1 MTRILIAEDEARIVS
16 FLTKGL
22 TGAGYRTFAVGDG
35 EDALALARDSSFD
48 LLVLDLGLPGID
60 GHEVLRSMRARGD
73 RMPVIILSARD
84 GIRDTVAGFE
94 EGANDYLT
102 KPVRFEELLARVRAR
117 LRDSNIEVAPLVAG
131 SVSLDTQ
138 RRRATSGGRSVDLT
152 TREYDLL
159 ETLIRHTGET
169 MSREQILEMVWGS
182 DVDPSSNVV
191 DVYVRY
197 IRKKLGDGAI
207 ETVRGA
213 GYRIGTH

>member
-1 MTRILIAEDEARIVS
+1 
-16 FLTKGL
+16 
-22 TGAGYRTFAVGDG
+22 
-35 EDALALARDSSFD
+35 
-48 LLVLDLGLPGID
+48 
-60 GHEVLRSMRARGD
+60 
-73 RMPVIILSARD
+73 MPVVILTARD

-117 LRDSNIEVAPLVAG
+117 LRDSNITVAPLTAG

-138 RRRATSGGRSVDLT
+138 RRRATGGGRSVDLT
-152 TREYDLL
+152 SREYDLL
-159 ETLIRHTGET
+159 ETLIRHAGET
-169 MSREQILEMVWGS
+169 MSREQILEAVWGS

-197 IRKKLGDGAI
+197 LRKKLGDDAI

-213 GYRIGTH
+213 GYRIGTR